1 MLPNGSF
8 MFRPDPTIGDLMPKK
23 IYMSGQYRA
32 GGGTVFNV
40 SWDRIEDF
48 LRGKPDLF
56 ADSNATLQPDEQC
69 EFVITK
75 DGINVYAVK
84 DDADGN

>member
-1 MLPNGSF
+1 
-8 MFRPDPTIGDLMPKK
+8 MPKK
-23 IYMSGQYRA
+23 IYMTGQYRP

-48 LRGKPDLF
+48 LRGKPDRF
-56 ADSNATLQPDEQC
+56 ADSNAMLNPDEQC

-75 DGINVYAVK
+75 DGINVYTVK
-84 DDADGN
+84 DDADGS